1 MASNTGPTIGTT
13 TKVISIKS
21 RMKPSRKI
29 TSITRKNAPST
40 PPGNWAKTSSINTSP
55 PKPRNTR
62 ENSEAPI
69 RIMKTMALISVVP

>member
-13 TKVISIKS
+13 TKVISMKS
-21 RMKPSRKI
+21 RIKPSRKT
-29 TSITRKNAPST
+29 TSITRKKAPST
-40 PPGNWAKTSSINTSP
+40 PPGSWAKMSSIKTSP

-69 RIMKTMALISVVP
+69 RIRNTMALISVVP